1 MPAAPLVRV
10 QKRPSAPPVF
20 RPDTVQAMAARRVG
34 APPVYHP
41 NVPVAQLRPAPA
53 WQLQAARP
61 VPLTSAETVRRAM
74 AGPTNPA
81 GTVQRTAAK
90 LVGSPAAARPVAV
103 VQPRLVSP
111 RFGQPFQTET
121 RTVDQLHDIF
131 VRTVRNDFDAAHQ
144 IDQAI
149 DNHET
154 LEYQF
159 RRTRSLSSHG
169 RPATASA
176 PAEEQPTLIAAARA
190 LIAEKRLNISA
201 DGSRSEAFASG
212 VASYVPLDT
221 ARRAAMGYSRLFR
234 DRSRDSIDD
243 LFDMLPD
250 LSLIDMLNPAALR
263 RKVERAIVDTEVWAK
278 TAMENA
284 RPVPIAVNAA
294 ATTLKHGTNA
304 AAKGLKAVKKAS
316 AAAEACQ
323 REKEALFSEL
333 DDLTRET
340 RDYAELLAAQ
350 AAGGT
355 AAGIAASRVAKAAV
369 RWNMH
374 RTGPASASGRGAGG
388 FGARGPSEASG
399 WTWAPSGPRPGS
411 APTATAS
418 VSSGSAWHAPAYHA
432 RGTSGAGSG
441 RAAWFDDWTV
451 RSRSQMMAERARAR
465 ARTTVHQWA
474 TPKPFPR
481 TMRQVAARAGGMAAK
496 TAVVAGGL
504 LIGGAFAAR
513 QQMAPRFDSLNEKLR
528 QLRKPDED

>member
-1 MPAAPLVRV
+1 MPAAPPVRV
-10 QKRPSAPPVF
+10 QKRASAPPVF

-34 APPVYHP
+34 PPPVYHP
-41 NVPVAQLRPAPA
+41 NAPVAQLRPAPA

-61 VPLTSAETVRRAM
+61 VPLTSAETARRAM
-74 AGPTNPA
+74 AGHTTPA
-81 GTVQRTAAK
+81 GTVQRTAARS
-90 LVGSPAAARPVAV
+90 VGPPAAARPVAV

-154 LEYQF
+154 LEYQSRPTASF
-159 RRTRSLSSHG
+159 SSHG

-176 PAEEQPTLIAAARA
+176 PAEEQATLIAAARA
-190 LIAEKRLNISA
+190 LIAEKSLNISA

-263 RKVERAIVDTEVWAK
+263 RKVERAIVDTEVRAK

-284 RPVPIAVNAA
+284 RPVPIAVNAV

-323 REKEALFSEL
+323 REKEALFAEL

-355 AAGIAASRVAKAAV
+355 AAGIVASRAAKAAV
-369 RWNMH
+369 RWNMR

-388 FGARGPSEASG
+388 FGARVPSEASG
-399 WTWAPSGPRPGS
+399 WTRTPPGPRSGS
-411 APTATAS
+411 APTAA
-418 VSSGSAWHAPAYHA
+418 SSGSAWHAPAYHA
-432 RGTSGAGSG
+432 HGTSGAGSG
-441 RAAWFDDWTV
+441 RAAWLDDWTV
-451 RSRSQMMAERARAR
+451 RSRSQMMAEWARAR

-481 TMRQVAARAGGMAAK
+481 TMRQVAARTGGMAAK